1 MTGEGFFRRC
11 AASSLP
17 MAACCFSRSSASVFM
32 AAASPGGATGCR
44 LDRSRRCT
52 AQRNQHKISTLHCVG
67 GQQED
72 TPMRRLTLAVAAGAL
87 LVATQ
92 ANAGSF
98 PVNKLTGA
106 ETGLVDQV
114 AVRVFVH
121 EGRRYCFY
129 FDGWHGP
136 GWYRCGF
143 AWRRGLGWGGVY
155 GWNSW
160 TYGPWERRH
169 HRHGNWDGRRG
180 GDRIGIESGS
190 TRSRS
195 SFDTRNRSRETS
207 GADVRSNTRMR
218 GDGNSRVQSTTGR
231 GGADVRGGGGAT
243 IQGGGNAS
251 PSMGGSVGGGAS
263 GGGSVGGGAGAGGGG
278 ERK

>member
-1 MTGEGFFRRC
+1 
-11 AASSLP
+11 
-17 MAACCFSRSSASVFM
+17 
-32 AAASPGGATGCR
+32 
-44 LDRSRRCT
+44 
-52 AQRNQHKISTLHCVG
+52 
-67 GQQED
+67 
-72 TPMRRLTLAVAAGAL
+72 MRRLTLAVAAGAL

-114 AVRVFVH
+114 AVRVYVH

-143 AWRRGLGWGGVY
+143 AWRQGIGWGGVY

-160 TYGPWERRH
+160 SYGPYERRH
-169 HRHGNWDGRRG
+169 HKHGNWDGRHR
-180 GDRIGIESGS
+180 GDRIGVDSGP

-195 SFDTRNRSRETS
+195 SVETHSRTRATT
-207 GADVRSNTRMR
+207 GAQSNTRVR
-218 GDGNSRVQSTTGR
+218 STTTGAQGNTRVRSTTGQSNSGARSTTGR
-231 GGADVRGGGGAT
+231 GGADFHSGNGAKM
-243 IQGGGNAS
+243 QGGGNGK
-251 PSMGGSVGGGAS
+251 PSVGGSAS
-263 GGGSVGGGAGAGGGG
+263 GGASIGSGGG
-278 ERK
+278 EKK

>member
-1 MTGEGFFRRC
+1 
-11 AASSLP
+11 
-17 MAACCFSRSSASVFM
+17 
-32 AAASPGGATGCR
+32 
-44 LDRSRRCT
+44 
-52 AQRNQHKISTLHCVG
+52 
-67 GQQED
+67 
-72 TPMRRLTLAVAAGAL
+72 MRTLTLAVAAGAL

-106 ETGLVDQV
+106 ESGLVDQV
-114 AVRVFVH
+114 AVRVYVH

-143 AWRRGLGWGGVY
+143 AWREGIGWGGVY

-160 TYGPWERRH
+160 TYGPYERRH
-169 HRHGNWDGRRG
+169 HRHGDWQDHRR

-190 TRSRS
+190 TTRSRTS
-195 SFDTRNRSRETS
+195 VETRSRDRATTNS
-207 GADVRSNTRMR
+207 GIQSNTRMR
-218 GDGNSRVQSTTGR
+218 GESNTRVRSTTGR
-231 GGADVRGGGGAT
+231 GGADVQSSSGAR
-243 IQGGGNAS
+243 IQGGGNAN
-251 PSMGGSVGGGAS
+251 PSMGGNAGGGAS
-263 GGGSVGGGAGAGGGG
+263 AGGGG